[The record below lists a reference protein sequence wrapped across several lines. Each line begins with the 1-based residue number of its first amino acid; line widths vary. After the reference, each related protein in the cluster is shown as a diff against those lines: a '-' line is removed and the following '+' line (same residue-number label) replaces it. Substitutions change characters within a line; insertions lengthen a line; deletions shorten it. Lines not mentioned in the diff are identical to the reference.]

1 MTLPIDRL
9 ARVFVE
15 FADTLVDEFDVVEF
29 LQLVAQRTAGLL
41 HGSQVGLLLAAESGR
56 LEFAAAS
63 DESARL
69 VELFQVK
76 RQEGPCLDAY
86 RTGRPVVNADL
97 RKATPRWPTFAPHA
111 AAAGYRSVH
120 AFPLRLRSHAIGA
133 LNVFGSQVGGDLA
146 PAEAEIVQALAD
158 VAAIGLLQE
167 RAITRGENLAEQ
179 LQVALNSRVIIE
191 QAKGA
196 VAQARHVSVDDAFA
210 MIRSH
215 ARRNNLR
222 LGVLAEQIVN
232 DLSSIPELAGG

>member
-1 MTLPIDRL
+1 
-9 ARVFVE
+9 VF
-15 FADTLVDEFDVVEF
+15 
-29 LQLVAQRTAGLL
+29 
-41 HGSQVGLLLAAESGR
+41 S
-56 LEFAAAS
+56 
-63 DESARL
+63 
-69 VELFQVK
+69 
-76 RQEGPCLDAY
+76 
-86 RTGRPVVNADL
+86 
-97 RKATPRWPTFAPHA
+97 
-111 AAAGYRSVH
+111 
-120 AFPLRLRSHAIGA
+120 
-133 LNVFGSQVGGDLA
+133 SQVGGDLG

-232 DLSSIPELAGG
+232 DLSSIPELACG